1 MGTLRRRRHYRA
13 LALLRRLPA
22 ALPQALD
29 HDDRLRADGRD
40 FFDRSGKFRLLPR
53 SLRRPT
59 LRRRSEHDDFGRR
72 RNRTLRISDR
82 SVDRRTIWPRA
93 DGREFRH
100 LHHGGSLLV
109 FLGTARA
116 LRDAAAMSRR
126 WVFLF
131 LRFCQTPTPPPERPR
146 PPKFFQ
152 RPSP

>member
-59 LRRRSEHDDFGRR
+59 LSRRSQHDDSCRR

-100 LHHGGSLLV
+100 LHHGGSLLGL
-109 FLGTARA
+109 LGTARGPA
-116 LRDAAAMSRR
+116 LSAACASAPTFS
-126 WVFLF
+126 VSSFA
-131 LRFCQTPTPPPERPR
+131 PPNTPP
-146 PPKFFQ
+146 
-152 RPSP
+152 